1 MEVCEIA
8 RALYS
13 YNNHTGMKFDAGQ
26 LLNVFEKGEDGWC
39 WGAVQQSEI
48 EGWFPAT
55 YVSTLEQVS
64 NGDEMS
70 SLHLHTIRLRISL
83 LKRIGFAK

>member
-13 YNNHTGMKFDAGQ
+13 YNNHSGMKFDAGQ
-26 LLNVFEKGEDGWC
+26 LLNVLEKGEDGWW
-39 WGAVQQSEI
+39 WGEVQNSEV

-55 YVSTLEQVS
+55 YVSPLEQVC
-64 NGDEMS
+64 GTPLDGTVPFAYF
-70 SLHLHTIRLRISL
+70 LI
-83 LKRIGFAK
+83 KIGGLS

>member
-13 YNNHTGMKFDAGQ
+13 YDSKTGMKFDAGQ
-26 LLNVFEKGEDGWC
+26 LLNVFEKGEDGWW
-39 WGAVQQSEI
+39 WGEVQNSEL

-55 YVSTLEQVS
+55 YVSTLEQVRLAYKWYTFTHY
-64 NGDEMS
+64 
-70 SLHLHTIRLRISL
+70 SLCV
-83 LKRIGFAK
+83 FPY